1 MRKEDTM
8 ADRQRVLIIGGGYGG
23 LYAARALRN
32 ADVDITLVDRRNH
45 HLFSPLLYQ
54 VATGAL
60 APSDIAQPLRLIL
73 RKQQNTRVLL
83 GEATGI
89 DPQVKT
95 VRLDDGQ
102 DLPYDWLVVATG
114 TKHSYFGNDDWAEF
128 APGIKTLEDA
138 LQMRARI
145 LDAFE
150 NAELEAD
157 TGKQHEW
164 MTFVI
169 VGAGPTGVELAG
181 SLCEIARD
189 ALPRDFR
196 AINTEE
202 ALVYL
207 VEGADRILPTYP
219 RSLSRAA
226 SRQLAQLGA
235 TIRTRTMVTQ
245 IDADGVT
252 VRGTEGGESSRIP
265 ARTVLWAAGVAVGK
279 FGRALAEATA
289 APTDRVGRIQVSR
302 DLTIPG
308 HPDIWVV
315 GDLAAVEWLPG
326 KVVPGVAQGGIQG
339 GRYAAHS
346 ILARRD
352 GVTIPDF
359 SFRDFA
365 EPATIGRLRA
375 VADFRIV
382 RFSGSLAWL
391 MWLGIHIFWLIGLQ
405 NRVLVM
411 VRWAWSFL
419 SRGRGSRLIT
429 GLPGHSS
436 DREGRGGLG

>member
-1 MRKEDTM
+1 M
-8 ADRQRVLIIGGGYGG
+8 ADRHRVLIIGGGYGG
-23 LYAARALRN
+23 LYAARALRK

-60 APSDIAQPLRLIL
+60 TPSDIAQPLRLIL

-83 GEATGI
+83 GEATGL
-89 DPQVKT
+89 DPEGKS
-95 VRLDDGQ
+95 VRLDDGL
-102 DLPYDWLVVATG
+102 DLSYDSLIVATG
-114 TKHSYFGNDDWAEF
+114 TKHSYFGNEAWAEF
-128 APGIKTLEDA
+128 APGIKTLENA

-150 NAELEAD
+150 NAELETD
-157 TGKQHEW
+157 TSKQHDW

-189 ALPRDFR
+189 VLPRDFR

-207 VEGADRILPTYP
+207 VEGADRVLPTYP

-245 IDADGVT
+245 IDAEGVT
-252 VRGTEGGESSRIP
+252 VRGAEGGESSRIP
-265 ARTVLWAAGVAVGK
+265 ARTVLWAAGVAVST
-279 FGRALAEATA
+279 FGRVVAQATA
-289 APTDRVGRIQVSR
+289 APTDRVGRIQVGH

-308 HPDIWVV
+308 YPDIWVV
-315 GDLAAVEWLPG
+315 GDLAAVEWSPG
-326 KVVPGVAQGGIQG
+326 QLVPGVAQGGIQG
-339 GRYAAHS
+339 GQYAARS
-346 ILARRD
+346 ILAKRD

-359 SFRDFA
+359 EFKDFG
-365 EPATIGRLRA
+365 ELATIGRLRA
-375 VADFRIV
+375 VADFRMV
-382 RFSGSLAWL
+382 RFSGFLAWF

-419 SRGRGSRLIT
+419 TRGRGSRLIT
-429 GLPGHSS
+429 GLPGHGSEH
-436 DREGRGGLG
+436 EGRGGLG

>member
-1 MRKEDTM
+1 M
-8 ADRQRVLIIGGGYGG
+8 AERHRILIIGGGYGG
-23 LYAARALRN
+23 LYAARALRK
-32 ADVDITLVDRRNH
+32 ADVDITLLDRRNH

-60 APSDIAQPLRLIL
+60 PPSDIAQPLRLIL
-73 RKQQNTRVLL
+73 RKQYNTRVLL
-83 GEATGI
+83 GEAIDI
-89 DPQVKT
+89 DPARKT
-95 VRLDDGQ
+95 VRLDDGS
-102 DLPYDWLVVATG
+102 DLPYDSLIVATG
-114 TKHSYFGNDDWAEF
+114 TKHSYFGNDTWAEF

-138 LQMRARI
+138 LQIRARI

-150 NAELEAD
+150 NAERETD

-169 VGAGPTGVELAG
+169 IGAGPTGVELAG

-207 VEGADRILPTYP
+207 VEGVDRVLPTYP

-226 SRQLAQLGA
+226 SRQLAQLGV
-235 TIRTRTMVTQ
+235 TIRTRTMVTD
-245 IDADGVT
+245 IDAHGVT
-252 VRGTEGGESSRIP
+252 VRGAQGGEDTRIL

-279 FGRALAEATA
+279 FGRAVAEATG
-289 APTDRVGRIQVSR
+289 APTDRVGRIEVGR

-308 HPDIWVV
+308 YPDIWVV
-315 GDLAAVEWLPG
+315 GDLAAAEWSPG
-326 KVVPGVAQGGIQG
+326 RIVPGVAQGGIQG
-339 GRYAAHS
+339 GRYAARS

-352 GVTIPDF
+352 GVSIPDF
-359 SFRDFA
+359 EFKDLG
-365 EPATIGRLRA
+365 ELATIGRLRA
-375 VADFRIV
+375 VADFRML
-382 RFSGSLAWL
+382 RFSGFVAWF

-429 GLPGHSS
+429 GLPGHTS

>member
-1 MRKEDTM
+1 M
-8 ADRQRVLIIGGGYGG
+8 ADRHRVLIIGGGYGG
-23 LYAARALRN
+23 LYAARALRK
-32 ADVDITLVDRRNH
+32 ADVEITLVDRRNH

-73 RKQQNTRVLL
+73 RQQQNTRVLL
-83 GEATGI
+83 SEAVGI
-89 DPQVKT
+89 DPEART
-95 VRLDDGQ
+95 VRLDDGT
-102 DLPYDWLVVATG
+102 DLPYDSLIVATG
-114 TKHSYFGNDDWAEF
+114 TRHSYFGNDAWAEF

-150 NAELEAD
+150 HAELETD
-157 TGKQHEW
+157 TSKQHEW

-207 VEGADRILPTYP
+207 VEGTDRVLPTYP

-226 SRQLAQLGA
+226 SRQLAQLGT
-235 TIRTRTMVTQ
+235 TIRTKTMVTA
-245 IDADGVT
+245 IDAEGVT
-252 VRGTEGGESSRIP
+252 VRGAEGGASSRIP
-265 ARTVLWAAGVAVGK
+265 ARTVLWAAGVTVSTFGKAV
-279 FGRALAEATA
+279 AEATG
-289 APTDRVGRIQVSR
+289 APTDRVGRIQVAA

-308 HPDIWVV
+308 YRDIWVV
-315 GDLAAVEWLPG
+315 GDLAAAEWSSG
-326 KVVPGVAQGGIQG
+326 KMVPGVAQGGIQG
-339 GRYAAHS
+339 GQYAARS
-346 ILARRD
+346 IVAKRD

-359 SFRDFA
+359 AFRDLG
-365 EPATIGRLRA
+365 ELATIGRLRA
-375 VADFRIV
+375 VADFRRV
-382 RFSGSLAWL
+382 RFSGFLAWF

-419 SRGRGSRLIT
+419 TRGRGSRLIT

>member
-1 MRKEDTM
+1 M
-8 ADRQRVLIIGGGYGG
+8 AERHRVLIIGGGYGG
-23 LYAARALRN
+23 LYTARALARH
-32 ADVDITLVDRRNH
+32 DVDITLVDRRNH

-60 APSDIAQPLRLIL
+60 SPSDIAQPLRLIL

-83 GEATGI
+83 GEAIGI
-89 DPQVKT
+89 DPDART
-95 VRLDDGQ
+95 VQLDDGS
-102 DLPYDWLVVATG
+102 DLPYDSLVVATG
-114 TKHSYFGNDDWAEF
+114 TKHSYFGNDAWADH

-150 NAELEAD
+150 NAELETD
-157 TGKQHEW
+157 STRQHAW

-196 AINTEE
+196 SINTEE
-202 ALVYL
+202 AQVFL
-207 VEGADRILPTYP
+207 VEGSDRVLPTYP

-226 SRQLAQLGA
+226 ARQLAQLGA
-235 TIRTRTMVTQ
+235 IIRTRSMVTE
-245 IDADGVT
+245 IDVDGVT
-252 VRGTEGGESSRIP
+252 IEAAGGGSSSRIE

-279 FGRALAEATA
+279 FGVAVAAATG
-289 APTDRVGRIQVSR
+289 APTDRVGRIEVDL

-308 HPDIWVV
+308 HPEIFVV
-315 GDLAAVEWLPG
+315 GDLASAAW
-326 KVVPGVAQGGIQG
+326 KDDKTVPGVAQGGIQG
-339 GRYAAHS
+339 GQYAART
-346 ILARRD
+346 IRARLD
-352 GVTIPDF
+352 GVTLPPFD
-359 SFRDFA
+359 FRDVG
-365 EPATIGRLRA
+365 ELATIGRLRA
-375 VADFRIV
+375 VADFRVI
-382 RFSGSLAWL
+382 RFSGFVAWF

-405 NRVLVM
+405 NRLLVM
-411 VRWAWSFL
+411 TRWAWSFM

-429 GLPGHSS
+429 GLPRDRSHAS
-436 DREGRGGLG
+436 DSEAGGGLG

>member
-1 MRKEDTM
+1 M
-8 ADRQRVLIIGGGYGG
+8 ADRHRVLIIGGGYGG
-23 LYAARALRN
+23 LYAARALRK

-60 APSDIAQPLRLIL
+60 TPSDIAQPLRLIL

-83 GEATGI
+83 GEAMAI
-89 DPQVKT
+89 DPEART
-95 VRLDDGQ
+95 VRIDDGS
-102 DLPYDWLVVATG
+102 DLPYDSLIVATG
-114 TKHSYFGNDDWAEF
+114 TKHSYFGNDAWAGH

-150 NAELEAD
+150 NAELETD

-202 ALVYL
+202 AQVFLI
-207 VEGADRILPTYP
+207 EGADRVLPTYP
-219 RSLSRAA
+219 RSLSKAA

-235 TIRTRTMVTQ
+235 TIRTHTMVTD
-245 IDADGVT
+245 IDAEGVA
-252 VRGTEGGESSRIP
+252 VRGSEGGETSRIP

-279 FGRALAEATA
+279 FGAAVAEATV
-289 APTDRVGRIQVSR
+289 APTDSVGRIEVGH

-308 HPDIWVV
+308 YPDIWVV
-315 GDLAAVEWLPG
+315 GDLAAAEWSPG
-326 KVVPGVAQGGIQG
+326 KNVPGVAQGGIQG
-339 GRYAAHS
+339 GQYAARAL
-346 ILARRD
+346 IARRD
-352 GVTIPDF
+352 GVTISDF
-359 SFRDFA
+359 EFHDLG
-365 EPATIGRLRA
+365 ELATIGRLRA
-375 VADFRIV
+375 VADFRMI
-382 RFSGSLAWL
+382 RFSGFMAWF

-405 NRVLVM
+405 NRILVM
-411 VRWAWSFL
+411 TRWAWSFM

>member
-1 MRKEDTM
+1 MM
-8 ADRQRVLIIGGGYGG
+8 AQQHRVLIIGGGYGG
-23 LYAARALRN
+23 LYAARALARR
-32 ADVDITLVDRRNH
+32 DVEVTLVDRRNH

-60 APSDIAQPLRLIL
+60 SPSDIAQPLRLIL
-73 RKQQNTRVLL
+73 RKQQNVRVLL
-83 GEATGI
+83 GEAIGI
-89 DPQVKT
+89 DPDART
-95 VRLDDGQ
+95 VRLDDGS
-102 DLPYDWLVVATG
+102 DLPYDSLIVATG
-114 TKHSYFGNDDWAEF
+114 TKHSYFGNDDWAEH

-150 NAELEAD
+150 RAELETDANR
-157 TGKQHEW
+157 QHAW
-164 MTFVI
+164 MAFVI
-169 VGAGPTGVELAG
+169 VGGGPTGVELAG

-202 ALVYL
+202 AQVFL

-219 RSLSRAA
+219 RSLSKAA
-226 SRQLAQLGA
+226 ARQLAQLGT
-235 TIRTRTMVTQ
+235 TIRTRTLVTE

-252 VRGTEGGESSRIP
+252 VAGADGGASSRIE
-265 ARTVLWAAGVAVGK
+265 ARTVLWAAGVAVGR
-279 FGRALAEATA
+279 FGRAVAEATS
-289 APTDRVGRIQVSR
+289 APTDPVGRIEVGH

-308 HPDIWVV
+308 YPDIWVV
-315 GDLAAVEWLPG
+315 GDLAAAEWTPG
-326 KVVPGVAQGGIQG
+326 KNVPGVAQGGIQG
-339 GRYAAHS
+339 GQYAARA
-346 ILARRD
+346 LVARRD

-359 SFRDFA
+359 DFKDLG
-365 EPATIGRLRA
+365 ELATIGRLRA
-375 VADFRIV
+375 VADFRMI
-382 RFSGSLAWL
+382 RFSGFVAWF
-391 MWLGIHIFWLIGLQ
+391 MWLSIHIFWLIGLQ
-405 NRVLVM
+405 NRILVM
-411 VRWAWSFL
+411 MRWAWSFL

>member
-1 MRKEDTM
+1 M
-8 ADRQRVLIIGGGYGG
+8 AERHRVLIIGGGYGG
-23 LYAARALRN
+23 LYAARALRK

-60 APSDIAQPLRLIL
+60 TPSDIAQPLRLIL

-83 GEATGI
+83 GEAMGI
-89 DPQVKT
+89 DPEART
-95 VRLDDGQ
+95 VRLDDGS
-102 DLPYDWLVVATG
+102 DLPYDSLIVATG
-114 TKHSYFGNDDWAEF
+114 TKHSYFGNDEWAAY

-150 NAELEAD
+150 NAELETD
-157 TGKQHEW
+157 TSKQHDW

-202 ALVYL
+202 AQVFL
-207 VEGADRILPTYP
+207 VEGAERVLPTYP
-219 RSLSRAA
+219 RSLSKAA
-226 SRQLAQLGA
+226 SRQLAQLGT
-235 TIRTRTMVTQ
+235 TIRTRTMVTD
-245 IDADGVT
+245 IDAEGVT
-252 VRGTEGGESSRIP
+252 VRGSDGGETSRIA

-279 FGRALAEATA
+279 FGRAVAEATG
-289 APTDRVGRIQVSR
+289 APTDRVGRIEVGPG
-302 DLTIPG
+302 LTIPG
-308 HPDIWVV
+308 YPDIWVV
-315 GDLAAVEWLPG
+315 GDLAATEWAPG
-326 KVVPGVAQGGIQG
+326 KNVPGVAQGGIQG
-339 GRYAAHS
+339 GQYAARS
-346 ILARRD
+346 IIAKRD
-352 GVTIPDF
+352 GVAIGDF
-359 SFRDFA
+359 EFKDLG
-365 EPATIGRLRA
+365 ELATIGRLRA
-375 VADFRIV
+375 VADFRMV
-382 RFSGSLAWL
+382 RFSGFLAWF

-405 NRVLVM
+405 NRILVM
-411 VRWAWSFL
+411 VRWAWSFM

>member
-1 MRKEDTM
+1 MT
-8 ADRQRVLIIGGGYGG
+8 QQHRVLIIGGGYGG
-23 LYAARALRN
+23 LYAARALARR
-32 ADVDITLVDRRNH
+32 DVEIALVDRRNH

-60 APSDIAQPLRLIL
+60 SPSDIAQPLRLIL
-73 RKQQNTRVLL
+73 RKQQNVRVLL
-83 GEATGI
+83 GEAIGI
-89 DPQVKT
+89 EPAART
-95 VRLDDGQ
+95 VRLDDGS
-102 DLPYDWLVVATG
+102 DLPYDSLIVATG
-114 TKHSYFGNDDWAEF
+114 TKHSYFGNDDWAEH

-150 NAELEAD
+150 RAELETDA
-157 TGKQHEW
+157 TRQHAW

-202 ALVYL
+202 AQVFL
-207 VEGADRILPTYP
+207 VEGADRVLPTYP

-226 SRQLAQLGA
+226 ARQLAQLGT
-235 TIRTRTMVTQ
+235 TIRTRTLVTE
-245 IDADGVT
+245 IDAEGVT
-252 VRGTEGGESSRIP
+252 VSGADGGASSRIE
-265 ARTVLWAAGVAVGK
+265 ARTVLWAAGVAVGR
-279 FGRALAEATA
+279 FGRAVAEATS
-289 APTDRVGRIQVSR
+289 APTDRVGRIEVGH

-308 HPDIWVV
+308 YPDIWVV
-315 GDLAAVEWLPG
+315 GDLAAAEWAPG
-326 KVVPGVAQGGIQG
+326 KNVPGVAQGGIQG
-339 GRYAAHS
+339 GQYAARAL
-346 ILARRD
+346 IARRD
-352 GVTIPDF
+352 GVSIPDF
-359 SFRDFA
+359 EFKDIG
-365 EPATIGRLRA
+365 ELATIGRLRA
-375 VADFRIV
+375 VADFRMV
-382 RFSGSLAWL
+382 RFSGFVAWF

-405 NRVLVM
+405 NRILVM